1 MDEERA
7 GRTDSAIEA
16 LLRDLD
22 AAELELIDPPED
34 VWEGIESA
42 VQAADDAPG
51 AVIALEFRRRKVR
64 RIMLSAA
71 AALVLVAAG
80 VAAAVTLTRDDP
92 ARVIASAELAYDPA
106 SFDELGEQARAGAE
120 LFAEDDRHSIKIV
133 DALLPSPEDGA
144 DLEAWLI
151 QPDEEGNVAGLVS
164 IGLVDPDD
172 PGRLEVP
179 AGYDPKAF
187 FVLDISIEPRD
198 GDTSHSGRSILR
210 GPLRE
215 L

>member
-106 SFDELGEQARAGAE
+106 SFDELGAQARAGAE

-151 QPDEEGNVAGLVS
+151 QPDEEGNVADLVS